1 MSEAVSS
8 PEALAADQSF
18 HSEDETLHDIQSS
31 SSSSSS
37 SNVSWG
43 DDTVAEMKFTMI
55 SNLLFFVSSTIQS
68 IMAMSDLRNAKAKAL
83 LVDDDLEDDAW
94 DETYVYTFG
103 DKVYYFFFSLAP
115 FLCLMSALLDVH
127 YFGKFYTTRCFCS
140 RRGTSNTVMKMA
152 LEENLDQ
159 YHFIVQVDD
168 HNDDKAVE
176 DIDDNNDDE
185 DSDCFSVVDS
195 NTTSAHWH
203 LAAAIVFGIA
213 AALEFYC
220 TFLYD
225 YYEDVDY
232 WDDDSYLIEE
242 ENKRKWY
249 VSNYRIDFM
258 GMHLYLLSG
267 ILALI
272 AQRSGIVSRC
282 NWLCR
287 SANTNTIEYQLDTES
302 SDGLATLLTVLGTT
316 LFISGTLM
324 DCTIAWLS
332 DPLLRRDLRVHMQP
346 ITISKFGL
354 TSCLCWSVDAVLY
367 IWADVLIYSLHLRG
381 SEGRWLLRGW
391 FCNDYFECKSKQQQQ
406 ENNGLQSILIAA
418 DT

>member
-1 MSEAVSS
+1 
-8 PEALAADQSF
+8 
-18 HSEDETLHDIQSS
+18 
-31 SSSSSS
+31 
-37 SNVSWG
+37 
-43 DDTVAEMKFTMI
+43 
-55 SNLLFFVSSTIQS
+55 
-68 IMAMSDLRNAKAKAL
+68 MAMSDLRSAKSKAL

-94 DETYVYTFG
+94 DETHVYTFG
-103 DKVYYFFFSLAP
+103 DKAYYFFFSLAP

-127 YFGKFYTTRCFCS
+127 YFGKFYASSSWRRPWTTRCFCF

-159 YHFIVQVDD
+159 YHFIVQADD
-168 HNDDKAVE
+168 HNDAEAVE
-176 DIDDNNDDE
+176 DIDDNNDDD
-185 DSDCFSVVDS
+185 DSDSFSVVDD
-195 NTTSAHWH
+195 TTSAHWH

-213 AALEFYC
+213 AVLELYC
-220 TFLYD
+220 TLLYD

-232 WDDDSYLIEE
+232 WDDDSYLVEE

-249 VSNYRIDFM
+249 VSNYRIDFL

-267 ILALI
+267 ILAMI
-272 AQRSGIVSRC
+272 AQRSGLVSRC

-287 SANTNTIEYQLDTES
+287 STNTGNVECQLETES
-302 SDGLATLLTVLGTT
+302 SDGLATVLTVLGTT
-316 LFISGTLM
+316 FFISGTLM

-346 ITISKFGL
+346 ITICKFGL
-354 TSCLCWSVDAVLY
+354 TSCLCWSIDAVLY
-367 IWADVLIYSLHLRG
+367 IWADVLIYSLHLKG

-391 FCNDYFECKSKQQQQ
+391 FCNDYDEGKSEEEEQR
-406 ENNGLQSILIAA
+406 NDGLRSILIAA